1 MAPGEFLV
9 LVSDP
14 VSFARRFPGCVPR
27 GVFSG
32 RLANAG
38 ETLTLSGGGGVL
50 WSVTWD
56 DELPWRPEADGLGMS
71 LQRPDPLAPGNDP
84 VTWTAAQPSPCAG
97 LALTD
102 SDADGLADYWEP
114 LYGFVV
120 GVADGAGDADG
131 DGASNAA
138 EYLAGTDPRDAGSVF
153 RIWVEAAPGG
163 PAELVFAAVAGRSY
177 RIEQSSDLR
186 AWNEVRRI
194 PAAAGNRIERMPVTA
209 AGSATFFRAVT
220 P

>member
-1 MAPGEFLV
+1 
-9 LVSDP
+9 
-14 VSFARRFPGCVPR
+14 
-27 GVFSG
+27 
-32 RLANAG
+32 
-38 ETLTLSGGGGVL
+38 
-50 WSVTWD
+50 VTWD

-71 LQRPDPLAPGNDP
+71 LQRPDPSAPGNDP
-84 VTWTAAQPSPCAG
+84 ATWTAAQPSPCAG

-114 LYGFVV
+114 LHGFVV
-120 GVADGAGDADG
+120 GVSDGAGDADG
-131 DGASNAA
+131 DGASNAV
-138 EYLAGTDPRDAGSVF
+138 EYLAGTDPRDPGSVF

-163 PAELVFAAVAGRSY
+163 GDELVFAAVAGRSY